1 MPRIAF
7 RRLAPSD
14 LQSLFFWL
22 ARPHVA
28 KWYGKP
34 PASFAEMVAK
44 YGARTEESSAV
55 RAFIVGVDGADCG
68 YIQAYPLAAFPDYGA
83 GLGCAPGAHG
93 VDLFIADPW
102 RLASGLGTRVARQFV
117 EEEVFPRGAT
127 ECFADPGEGNEAC
140 IRALEKAGFSRW
152 KHVHVAGGEPQV
164 VLRAESL
171 AQYRLAPI
179 DLARDW
185 ETCVRFRRDAYVA
198 TFGTG
203 DGMDE
208 ELGADNAK
216 YLENLRGRIGE
227 LPSANAHLWKGE
239 RIVGQAEMRLVD
251 EDATLGYVNL
261 FYVVPELRGQAL
273 GTILHRHAISVF
285 SGLGKRAIRL
295 SVAAR
300 NARALSFYRRL
311 GWRVAGRRTHREA
324 MDVLELAL

>member
-1 MPRIAF
+1 MGIAF
-7 RRLAPSD
+7 RRLAHSD

-34 PASFAEMVAK
+34 PASFPEMLAK
-44 YGARTEESSAV
+44 YGPRAEDSCSV
-55 RAFIVGVDGADCG
+55 RAFIVALDGADCG
-68 YIQAYPLAAFPDYGA
+68 YIQAYPLAAFPDYGGGFA
-83 GLGCAPGAHG
+83 CAPDAQGM
-93 VDLFIADPW
+93 DLFIADPW
-102 RLASGLGTRVARQFV
+102 RLGNGIGTRVARQFV
-117 EEEVFPRGAT
+117 EEEVFASGAA

-140 IRALEKAGFSRW
+140 IRALEKAGFARW
-152 KHVHVAGGEPQV
+152 KRVHVPGAEPQV
-164 VLRAESL
+164 VLRADSL

-179 DLARDW
+179 DLARDL

-198 TFGTG
+198 TFGSVE
-203 DGMDE
+203 GMDE

-216 YLENLRGRIGE
+216 YLENLRLRIAE
-227 LPSANAHLWKGE
+227 LPSANAHLWSGE

-261 FYVVPELRGQAL
+261 FYVVPELRGRGL

-300 NARALSFYRRL
+300 NAQALTFYRRL
-311 GWRVAGRRTHREA
+311 GWRVVGPRAHRER
-324 MDVLELAL
+324 MEVLELAL